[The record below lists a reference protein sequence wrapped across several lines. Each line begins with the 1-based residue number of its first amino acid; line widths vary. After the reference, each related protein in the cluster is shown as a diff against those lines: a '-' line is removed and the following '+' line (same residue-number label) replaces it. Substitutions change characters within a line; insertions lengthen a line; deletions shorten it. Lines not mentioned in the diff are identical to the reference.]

1 MSHHVFVSMDHQ
13 AWQVGYAAGLAGL
26 SNINPPERD
35 SLTFSSRDIEG
46 KAHRQ
51 GFDAAGREKL
61 ASSAKRPTRSSR
73 ADE

>member
-1 MSHHVFVSMDHQ
+1 MSHHVLVSMDHQ

-26 SNINPPERD
+26 SPINPPELD
-35 SLTFSSRDIEG
+35 GLAFSSGYIEG

-61 ASSAKRPTRSSR
+61 AKQLGESNPAKPC
-73 ADE
+73 